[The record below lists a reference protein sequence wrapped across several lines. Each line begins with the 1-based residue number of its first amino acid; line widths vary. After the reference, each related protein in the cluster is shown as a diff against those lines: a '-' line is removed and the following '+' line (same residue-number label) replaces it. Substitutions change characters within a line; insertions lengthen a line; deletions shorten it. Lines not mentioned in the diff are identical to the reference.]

1 MSEELTPEQI
11 EELKRQLEQAK
22 SELQVERQKQVVVQT
37 NPQDKFLETLIDK
50 GGQIFMTY
58 AQMSAESEKY
68 NLDKNVEL
76 EKEELVVINKL
87 DTKDKIY
94 KGVMIGICVLALIL
108 SALFI
113 EKAEVVIPVLSLIIG
128 LLFKSNSLSEYF
140 THAKRKLNSNDD
152 E

>member
-22 SELQVERQKQVVVQT
+22 SELQAERQKQLIIQT
-37 NPQDKFLETLIDK
+37 NLQDKFLETLIDK
-50 GGQIFMTY
+50 GGQILMTY
-58 AQMSAESEKY
+58 SQMSAESARY
-68 NLDKNVEL
+68 TMDRDVEL

-87 DTKDKIY
+87 DTKDKVY

-108 SALFI
+108 SSLFI